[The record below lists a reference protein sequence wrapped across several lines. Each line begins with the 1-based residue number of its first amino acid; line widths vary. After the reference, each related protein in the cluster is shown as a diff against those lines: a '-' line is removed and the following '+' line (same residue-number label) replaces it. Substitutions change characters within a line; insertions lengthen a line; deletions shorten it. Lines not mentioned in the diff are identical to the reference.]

1 MFMYGTNPR
10 GLRVVVVTE
19 GVPGPRERR
28 WPRVP
33 WDHHCPMIWQ
43 IRIIVHILVGILA
56 DLMVDIC

>member
-1 MFMYGTNPR
+1 MYGTNPR
-10 GLRVVVVTE
+10 SLRVVVVTE

-28 WPRVP
+28 WPRVT

-43 IRIIVHILVGILA
+43 IRTIVHILVGILA